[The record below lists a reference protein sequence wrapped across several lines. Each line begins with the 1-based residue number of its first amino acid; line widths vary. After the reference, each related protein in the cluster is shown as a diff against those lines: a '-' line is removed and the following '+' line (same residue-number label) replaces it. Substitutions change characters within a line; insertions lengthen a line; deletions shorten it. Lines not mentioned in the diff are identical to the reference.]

1 MPETKRERKQKSTR
15 RTRAAKAVLQSK
27 MPTKSKAAKSGPKG
41 KYLNW
46 IGDAGVTQIKCWA
59 RNGLTNE
66 EIAEKI
72 GISRKTLQQWRNK
85 YTVIGDALKEGKEY
99 ADLTIEDSLFKR
111 AQGYTIQVTKH
122 AKVKTITY
130 DEKTGKKL
138 KEFEEMQEY
147 KDDLHIPADVGAIIF
162 WLKNRKPKDWR
173 NTPAIE
179 VPPDAED
186 TYFIQI
192 PEILPEPKDIPEQDI
207 INCNDSETSESDI

>member
-1 MPETKRERKQKSTR
+1 MKI
-15 RTRAAKAVLQSK
+15 V
-27 MPTKSKAAKSGPKG
+27 
-41 KYLNW
+41 YLR
-46 IGDAGVTQIKCWA
+46 G
-59 RNGLTNE
+59 R
-66 EIAEKI
+66 
-72 GISRKTLQQWRNK
+72 
-85 YTVIGDALKEGKEY
+85 
-99 ADLTIEDSLFKR
+99 
-111 AQGYTIQVTKH
+111 QGYTIQVTKH

-179 VPPDAED
+179 VPPEAED

-192 PEILPEPKDIPEQDI
+192 PEIIPEPENIPEQDI
-207 INCNDSETSESDI
+207 INFNDSKTSESDI